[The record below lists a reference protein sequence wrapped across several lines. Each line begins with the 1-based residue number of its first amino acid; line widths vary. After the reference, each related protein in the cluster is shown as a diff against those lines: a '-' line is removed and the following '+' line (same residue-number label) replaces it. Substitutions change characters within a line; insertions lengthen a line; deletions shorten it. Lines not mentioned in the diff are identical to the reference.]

1 MIDSYYELEDQFVL
15 DQQAK
20 MKAAADAKASAND
33 VKLGFV
39 SAYEWDKMSRDFADI
54 IPEQLGSFN
63 LGHWGEENLEFIT
76 FRQELA
82 LVGGAVM
89 IVRKIPFTGTGIAI
103 LKWGP
108 VFQKL
113 GTELDAALCEKI
125 ISLIKEEYCTK
136 RNFHLTIMP
145 VAKPDVSDKIE
156 MTLNQLDFVKGA
168 GLPAPERYHVNVQ
181 DSSETLMTSLDQKWR
196 YNLRKALTNDFE
208 IKIVDPRQG
217 LPNFLDLYAQM
228 IERKQFMDASAIH
241 ALDKIIHDSPKHA
254 CPMMVYVS
262 YEGRVTAGGVFHVMG
277 DMASYMFG
285 ATDDRALK
293 LKAGYALH
301 WWVAEYLCENK
312 QINWYDL
319 GGNDLDKGLHQFK
332 KGFVGKT
339 GMILMSPHRYHFAQS
354 AKAKLAGF
362 AAFQVRDGIS
372 SIKRRYHMFKQKH

>member
-15 DQQAK
+15 DEQAK

-63 LGHWGEENLEFIT
+63 VGHWGEENLEFLT
-76 FRQELA
+76 FRQDLA

-89 IVRKIPFTGTGIAI
+89 IVRKIPLTGSGIAI

-113 GTELDAALCEKI
+113 GTKFDVALCEKI
-125 ISLIKEEYCTK
+125 IWLIKEEYCRK

-145 VAKPDVSDKIE
+145 SAKPDVADKIE
-156 MTLNQLDFVKGA
+156 TTLTELDFVKGA
-168 GLPAPERYHVNVQ
+168 GLAAPERYLVNLQ
-181 DSSETLMTSLDQKWR
+181 DGAEALMTSLDQKWR
-196 YNLRKALTNDFE
+196 YNLKKALKNEFE
-208 IKIVDPRQG
+208 IKIVDPREG
-217 LPNFLDLYAQM
+217 LPKFLSLYQQM
-228 IERKQFMDASAIH
+228 IERKQFMDASAID
-241 ALDKIIHDSPKHA
+241 ALEKTIYDSPEHA
-254 CPMMVYVS
+254 RPMMVFVS

-285 ATDDRALK
+285 ATDDRALR
-293 LKAGYALH
+293 LKAGYVLH
-301 WWVAEYLCENK
+301 WWVVEHLCK
-312 QINWYDL
+312 QEQIQWYDL

-332 KGFVGKT
+332 KGFVGKS
-339 GMILMSPHRYHFAQS
+339 GKVLLSPHRYHFAKS
-354 AKAKLAGF
+354 ILSKLVGF
-362 AAFQVRDGIS
+362 GVFQIRDGLS
-372 SIKRRYHMFKQKH
+372 FVKRGIHMIRRKH